1 MKSIFGSYFFLAFQR
16 VEFKLNRHP
25 PPHKIGF
32 FVNFWSI
39 YLVVFGQNICFC
51 CEFLVDM
58 PSSIW
63 TGLAHFT
70 SIYLSVFGHVLRFLH
85 LSNFLILVFRYIS
98 VPTPPSPHPKSGFF
112 DKLQQA
118 YLSVFRHFL
127 PFYVDTLR
135 SNWTRFE
142 LFTPFKMLKFVFL

>member
-1 MKSIFGSYFFLAFQR
+1 MCICYDLIVGVFKRIVYSSKSIGNKAKWSPFLEVIFLAFQR

-112 DKLQQA
+112 DKL
-118 YLSVFRHFL
+118 
-127 PFYVDTLR
+127 
-135 SNWTRFE
+135 
-142 LFTPFKMLKFVFL
+142 